1 MTAVEAHGPRNRFV
15 IVGYGMAGARLAA
28 ELAARRGD
36 AKITVLGA
44 ELHRAYN
51 RIMLSSLLAGKVD
64 ESGVRLAEAAGH
76 GIDVRPGVEVTAVD
90 PAARTVTTG
99 QGDLIGYDHLVLAT
113 GGRALVPPL
122 AGLDRAAL
130 PDRVAVF
137 RTLDD
142 CRRILAAAAGA
153 RRALV
158 LGGGLLGLE
167 AARGLAARGLDV
179 HVVHPVGHL
188 MERQLDPAAGAVL
201 ARTLTGLG
209 VSTHLDVAASAVH
222 ARSDG
227 LALTLSDGRVLDADL
242 LVLSCGVR
250 PDVTLAR
257 AAGLTVDRGVV
268 VDDRLRTSDPHISAI
283 GDCAQHAG
291 VVTGLVAPAWEQAR
305 VLAQVL
311 AGHDPGARYRPQ
323 PPVTRLKAAGIDLAA
338 MGDAAAGPAPD
349 VEELSFSD
357 PVRGTYARLRIVGE
371 RLTGAIML
379 GDNPAVGT
387 VIQLFD
393 RGTPVPVDRRTLLL
407 GRSRDTASPALVESP
422 ALMPDAATV
431 CQCNTVRK
439 GALVRCWRAGARS
452 LDDVVA
458 ATRATTGCGGCRD
471 AVEGILGWLSSIDTP
486 DPVEAEATAA

>member
-1 MTAVEAHGPRNRFV
+1 MTTEETVDGSRNRVV
-15 IVGYGMAGARLAA
+15 IVGHGMAGARLAA
-28 ELAARRGD
+28 ELSARLGD

-64 ESGVRLAEAAGH
+64 ESGVELAETAGH

-90 PAARTVTTG
+90 RASRTVTTG

-122 AGLDRAAL
+122 AGLDRERL

-201 ARTLTGLG
+201 ARTLAALG
-209 VSTHLDVAASAVH
+209 VTTHLDVAASAVDV
-222 ARSDG
+222 RPDG
-227 LALTLSDGRVLDADL
+227 LTLTLTDGRVLDADL

-250 PDVTLAR
+250 PDVELAR
-257 AAGLTVDRGVV
+257 AAGLTVDRGWW
-268 VDDRLRTSDPHISAI
+268 S
-283 GDCAQHAG
+283 
-291 VVTGLVAPAWEQAR
+291 
-305 VLAQVL
+305 
-311 AGHDPGARYRPQ
+311 
-323 PPVTRLKAAGIDLAA
+323 
-338 MGDAAAGPAPD
+338 
-349 VEELSFSD
+349 
-357 PVRGTYARLRIVGE
+357 
-371 RLTGAIML
+371 
-379 GDNPAVGT
+379 
-387 VIQLFD
+387 
-393 RGTPVPVDRRTLLL
+393 
-407 GRSRDTASPALVESP
+407 
-422 ALMPDAATV
+422 
-431 CQCNTVRK
+431 
-439 GALVRCWRAGARS
+439 
-452 LDDVVA
+452 
-458 ATRATTGCGGCRD
+458 TTGCAPATRT
-471 AVEGILGWLSSIDTP
+471 SRRS
-486 DPVEAEATAA
+486 ATAPSTPVW

>member
-1 MTAVEAHGPRNRFV
+1 MTTEETVDGSRNRVV
-15 IVGYGMAGARLAA
+15 IVGHGMAGARLAA
-28 ELAARRGD
+28 ELSARLGD

-64 ESGVRLAEAAGH
+64 ESGVELAEAAGH

-90 PAARTVTTG
+90 RASRTVTTG

-122 AGLDRAAL
+122 AGLDRERL

-201 ARTLTGLG
+201 ARTLAALG
-209 VSTHLDVAASAVH
+209 VTTHLEVAASAVH
-222 ARSDG
+222 TRPDG
-227 LALTLSDGRVLDADL
+227 LTLTLTDGRLLDADL

-250 PDVTLAR
+250 PDVELAR

-311 AGHDPGARYRPQ
+311 AGQDPRARYRPQ

-407 GRSRDTASPALVESP
+407 GRSRDSASATPVESP

-458 ATRATTGCGGCRD
+458 ATRATTGCGSCRD

-486 DPVEAEATAA
+486 DPVEAEVAA